1 MNIKREHALLVSILF
16 IGIILRIIKFN
27 DPVFVLDTV
36 AFTRLGKNL
45 VEYGRYTF
53 GENYNMGVFFP
64 PGYPLFIGLLN
75 LIVRDLFV
83 SAKLISLI
91 SSSITIVLSYLVGKE
106 LYNKESGLFAAFV
119 YALYPVILMVSV
131 DAYSDALFFC
141 FLLLSIYLFLVSLKK
156 DNYLI
161 SALIGISLAVTYLTR
176 PEGQFLLLLP
186 LLQIFGVFSDK
197 LSFNRKYLIKTGF
210 IFLIFGLIISP
221 YILFL
226 KNYTGKFSPTGK
238 ANISILLGE
247 LSDDLEY
254 HEVVNSPDNLYD
266 RAAFALTKDKSELQG
281 WNRRE
286 NRSLK
291 EYILKDPIT
300 FAKRYQKN
308 VLREIKTMNK
318 LLIPIVLPF
327 FFTFF
332 NRELFRKRIRFIFII
347 FPLLFFFMY
356 PMFIIIEKQ
365 TLLIVV
371 FLIYFSSGGF
381 SNSPQAVSDLSNYY
395 GLEKNRVLQFVGRNI
410 KYLIV
415 FILVL
420 SSMSYLKYSKFDNS
434 PETVEHKMAG
444 IFLKETV
451 NPEYEKLNI
460 MSARPYVSYYS
471 DARFTMLPYA
481 NSTDVI
487 NFGKL
492 HNVDYIVI
500 DKRLLGKWDYYDELI
515 NMHEHF
521 PGVEMVYEGKYPEL
535 IRLFKINDLQHTQKQ
550 EVYK

>member
-1 MNIKREHALLVSILF
+1 MKTKRELIVLAGILL
-16 IGIILRIIKFN
+16 IGIIARIIKFD
-27 DPVFVLDTV
+27 DPAFVLDTV
-36 AFTRLGKNL
+36 AFSRLGKNF

-75 LIVRDLFV
+75 LIVKDLFV

-91 SSSITIVLSYLVGKE
+91 SSSLTMVLSYLIGKE
-106 LYNKESGLFAAFV
+106 LYDREAGLFAAFV

-141 FLLLSIYLFLVSLKK
+141 FLLLSIYLFLISLKK
-156 DNYLI
+156 DNYFM
-161 SALIGISLAVTYLTR
+161 SALIGISLAATYLTR

-197 LSFNRKYLIKTGF
+197 FSFNRKYLFKTAF

-221 YILFL
+221 YMLFL

-247 LSDDLEY
+247 LSDEREY

-308 VLREIKTMNK
+308 VLREIKTLNK
-318 LLIPIVLPF
+318 LLIPILLPF
-327 FFTFF
+327 FFAFF
-332 NRELFRKRIRFIFII
+332 NREMFRKRIRLIFII

-381 SNSPQAVSDLSNYY
+381 SNSQQAVSDLINYY
-395 GLEKNRVLQFVGRNI
+395 GLEKNRALQFAGNNI
-410 KYLIV
+410 KFLIV

-434 PETVEHKMAG
+434 PDTVEHKRAG
-444 IFLKETV
+444 IFLKESV
-451 NPEYEKLNI
+451 NAEYEKLNI
-460 MSARPYVSYYS
+460 MSARPYVSYYC

-481 NSTDVI
+481 NSRDVI

-500 DKRLLGKWDYYDELI
+500 DKRLLGMWDYYDELI
-515 NMHEHF
+515 NMQEHL
-521 PGVEMVYEGKYPEL
+521 PGVEMVYEDKSPEL
-535 IRLFKINDLQHTQKQ
+535 IRLFKIKKD
-550 EVYK
+550 

>member
-1 MNIKREHALLVSILF
+1 MKIKKEHLVLAGILL
-16 IGIILRIIKFN
+16 IGIIARIIKFN
-27 DPVFVLDTV
+27 DPAFVLDTV
-36 AFTRLGKNL
+36 AFSRLGKNL

-75 LIVRDLFV
+75 LIVKDLFV
-83 SAKLISLI
+83 SAKLISFI
-91 SSSITIVLSYLVGKE
+91 SSSVTIVLSYLVGKE
-106 LYNKESGLFAAFV
+106 LYNKESGLFAALV

-141 FLLLSIYLFLVSLKK
+141 FLLLSIYLFLISLKK
-156 DNYLI
+156 DNYFI
-161 SALIGISLAVTYLTR
+161 STLIGISLSAAYLTR

-186 LLQIFGVFSDK
+186 LMQIFGVFSGK
-197 LSFNRKYLIKTGF
+197 LSFNKKYLLKAAF
-210 IFLIFGLIISP
+210 IFLIFGIIISP
-221 YILFL
+221 YMLFL

-247 LSDDLEY
+247 LSDDREY

-291 EYILKDPIT
+291 EYLLKDPLT
-300 FAKRYQKN
+300 FIKRYQKN
-308 VLREIKTMNK
+308 VLREIKTLNK
-318 LLIPIVLPF
+318 LMIPIILPF
-327 FFTFF
+327 FFVFF
-332 NRELFRKRIRFIFII
+332 NRELFRNRPRLIFMI

-371 FLIYFSSGGF
+371 FLIFFSSGGF
-381 SNSPQAVSDLSNYY
+381 SNSQQAVSDLLSYY
-395 GLEKNRVLQFVGRNI
+395 GLEKNRALQFLGRNI

-415 FILVL
+415 FILFL
-420 SSMSYLKYSKFDNS
+420 SSLSYLKYSKFDDV
-434 PETVEHKMAG
+434 PDPVEHKRAG
-444 IFLKETV
+444 IFLKETG
-451 NPEYEKLNI
+451 NAEYEKLNI

-481 NSTDVI
+481 NSPDVI
-487 NFGKL
+487 DFGRL

-500 DKRLLGKWDYYDELI
+500 DKRLLGMWDYYDDLI
-515 NMHEHF
+515 SMHEHI
-521 PGVEMVYEGKYPEL
+521 PGVEMVYEDNSTGL
-535 IRLFKINDLQHTQKQ
+535 IRLFKIKR
-550 EVYK
+550 